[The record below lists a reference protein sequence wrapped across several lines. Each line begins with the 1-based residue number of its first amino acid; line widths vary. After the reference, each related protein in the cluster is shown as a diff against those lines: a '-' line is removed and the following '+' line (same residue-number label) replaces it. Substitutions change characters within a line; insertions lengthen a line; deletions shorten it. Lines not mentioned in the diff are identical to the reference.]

1 MAEWSGCW
9 EDRSDRVVCRWMVAW
24 ISFPGSVVGCVG
36 GYSGGGAF
44 QLEKFARLENAL
56 FIEADCSLSDHLDDE
71 RMQAAEDC
79 QDLVLSFHDENA
91 WFDADNLRLKAELA
105 KSLEKVGKFLM
116 GGNDLPPEFIE
127 ILKNIGITAIPKK
140 EPRNLQTH
148 GDGRGRT
155 RDQDDA
161 GLEKSSRDR
170 VESADK
176 NKAGQIETVKEGD
189 MKAKLIIEGE
199 KNLSID
205 LSYDDLA
212 SAVSNLPDTD
222 DYTNVYAVLSAHP
235 SVSVRDNVA
244 SKDKLDEATVN
255 VLADDRDVA
264 VIRSLV
270 RSEKAREF
278 LSTEQLVAIINRD
291 VDAAESIA
299 GYIESYEGADAED
312 VAEAIAKHLDPRV
325 RNALAGNSSAP
336 KKVLKNLLK
345 DDDPRVRA
353 SAKQSLD

>member
-1 MAEWSGCW
+1 
-9 EDRSDRVVCRWMVAW
+9 
-24 ISFPGSVVGCVG
+24 
-36 GYSGGGAF
+36 
-44 QLEKFARLENAL
+44 
-56 FIEADCSLSDHLDDE
+56 
-71 RMQAAEDC
+71 
-79 QDLVLSFHDENA
+79 
-91 WFDADNLRLKAELA
+91 
-105 KSLEKVGKFLM
+105 
-116 GGNDLPPEFIE
+116 
-127 ILKNIGITAIPKK
+127 
-140 EPRNLQTH
+140 
-148 GDGRGRT
+148 
-155 RDQDDA
+155 
-161 GLEKSSRDR
+161 
-170 VESADK
+170 
-176 NKAGQIETVKEGD
+176 